1 MAPTGTDT
9 LRKQASRPD
18 TEDAGLV
25 ASVVRRTARHVAAT
39 ADKDRKAIAQVFTPA
54 SVARFMAARAS
65 RIGEEFTFV
74 DAGAGVGVLAA
85 ALCERIAAMPKPR
98 RIVAELYETDPNVL
112 PVLRQ
117 TIADCRKALAG
128 SGHHLDATII
138 EEDFVLRRP
147 AASLYAPA
155 TRTGYADV
163 VIMNPPYAK
172 LAKDSP
178 QARAFAEIVHGQ
190 PNVYALFMAAAVELL
205 RPGGELIAITPRSFC
220 NGLYFREFRRWLL
233 ARMSL
238 RHVHLFESRRA
249 TFKDS
254 EVLQESI
261 ITVATKQAEQAAE
274 VMLSVSHGA
283 EMDEAK
289 PWPHA
294 ASTIIDD
301 PAGDCVIRL
310 PAEASDL
317 EIMRVVESWSGSF
330 ADRGLRIST
339 GPVVTFR
346 ATDYLLDSTDHPDA
360 VPLLSIHN
368 VRPFATVWPVAKGSK
383 PIAFKAT
390 NGAASLVLPAQN
402 YVLLRRFSAKEE
414 QRRLTASPYLPTAD
428 ERRRPVAL
436 ENHINYVTHTRRELT
451 EDEVR
456 GLVALFNSA
465 LLDRYF
471 RVVSGNTQVNATE
484 IRAMPFPDLRTIT
497 RIGKHVAGLDR
508 NDRDVIESRVL
519 DVLGVPPSL
528 LGAAT
533 EVAS

>member
-1 MAPTGTDT
+1 MASTGTDT
-9 LRKQASRPD
+9 LSARASRPE

-25 ASVVRRTARHVAAT
+25 ASVVRRTASHVAAT
-39 ADKDRKAIAQVFTPA
+39 ADNDRKAIAQVFTPA

-65 RIGEEFTFV
+65 RIGDEFTFI

-98 RIVAELYETDPNVL
+98 WIVAELYETDPNVL

-117 TIADCRKALAG
+117 TIADCRKALAA

-155 TRTGYADV
+155 PRTGYADV

-178 QARAFAEIVHGQ
+178 QARAFTEIVHGQ
-190 PNVYALFMAAAVELL
+190 PNVYALFMAAAVEWL

-238 RHVHLFESRRA
+238 RHIHLFESRRA

-261 ITVATKQAEQAAE
+261 ITVAAKQADQAAE

-283 EMDEAK
+283 DIEVAR
-289 PWPHA
+289 PTARA
-294 ASTIIDD
+294 ASTIIDEL
-301 PAGDCVIRL
+301 AGDCVIRL

-317 EIMRVVESWSGSF
+317 EIMRVVEAWSGTL
-330 ADRGLRIST
+330 AERGLRISN
-339 GPVVTFR
+339 GPV
-346 ATDYLLDSTDHPDA
+346 AE
-360 VPLLSIHN
+360 
-368 VRPFATVWPVAKGSK
+368 
-383 PIAFKAT
+383 
-390 NGAASLVLPAQN
+390 SLREDQN
-402 YVLLRRFSAKEE
+402 MML
-414 QRRLTASPYLPTAD
+414 
-428 ERRRPVAL
+428 
-436 ENHINYVTHTRRELT
+436 
-451 EDEVR
+451 
-456 GLVALFNSA
+456 
-465 LLDRYF
+465 
-471 RVVSGNTQVNATE
+471 QV
-484 IRAMPFPDLRTIT
+484 
-497 RIGKHVAGLDR
+497 G
-508 NDRDVIESRVL
+508 
-519 DVLGVPPSL
+519 
-528 LGAAT
+528 
-533 EVAS
+533 

>member
-1 MAPTGTDT
+1 MDD
-9 LRKQASRPD
+9 SRPEN
-18 TEDAGLV
+18 EDAGLV
-25 ASVVRRTARHVAAT
+25 ASVVRRTAGYISAT
-39 ADKDRKAIAQVFTPA
+39 DEKDRKAIAQVFTPA
-54 SVARFMAARAS
+54 SVARFMAGRVL
-65 RIGEEFTFV
+65 RVGDEFTFV

-85 ALCERIAAMPKPR
+85 ALCERIAAMPVPR
-98 RIVAELYETDPNVL
+98 RVVAELYETDPNVL

-117 TIADCRKALAG
+117 TIAECRKALSAA
-128 SGHHLDATII
+128 GHHLNATII

-147 AASLYAPA
+147 AASLYAPVS
-155 TRTGYADV
+155 RTCYADA

-205 RPGGELIAITPRSFC
+205 RPGGELVAITPRSYC

-238 RHVHLFESRRA
+238 RHIHVFESRRA

-261 ITVATKQAEQAAE
+261 ITVATKQTEQAAE
-274 VMLSVSHGA
+274 VLLGVSHGA
-283 EMDEAK
+283 EMDEVR
-289 PWPHA
+289 PLPHA
-294 ASTIIDD
+294 PRTIIDD
-301 PAGDCVIRL
+301 LRGDCVIRL
-310 PAEASDL
+310 PADSSDL
-317 EIMRVVESWSGSF
+317 EIMRVVESWTGTF

-339 GPVVTFR
+339 GPVVAFR
-346 ATDYLLDSTDHPDA
+346 ARDYLLDSADHPDA
-360 VPLLSIHN
+360 VPLISIHN
-368 VRPFATVWPVAKGSK
+368 VRPFATVWPVTKGSK
-383 PIAFKAT
+383 PIAFRVA
-390 NGAASLVLPAQN
+390 NGAVSQVLPARN

-414 QRRLTASPYLPTAD
+414 HRRLTASPYLPNAV

-436 ENHINYVTHTRRELT
+436 ENHINYVTHTTRELT
-451 EDEVR
+451 EDEVN

-484 IRAMPFPDLRTIT
+484 IRSMPFPDLRTIR
-497 RIGKHVAGLDR
+497 RIGKHVAGLGR
-508 NDRDVIESRVL
+508 NDRDGIESRVL
-519 DVLGVPPSL
+519 EVLGVPPSL
-528 LGAAT
+528 LAADSEVGA
-533 EVAS
+533 

>member
-1 MAPTGTDT
+1 MAPTVRDT
-9 LRKQASRPD
+9 LSKHPAPPNA
-18 TEDAGLV
+18 AGHCLI
-25 ASVVRRTARHVAAT
+25 ASVVARTVRHIAAT
-39 ADKDRKAIAQVFTPA
+39 AAHDRRAIAQVFTPA

-65 RIGEEFTFV
+65 RVGEEFTFI

-85 ALCERIAAMPKPR
+85 SLCERIAAMPKPR
-98 RIVAELYETDPNVL
+98 RVVAELYETDPNVL

-117 TIADCRKALAG
+117 TIAECRKSLAAA
-128 SGHHLDATII
+128 GHHLDATLH

-147 AASLYAPA
+147 VASLYAPSA
-155 TRTGYADV
+155 RTEYADV

-205 RPGGELIAITPRSFC
+205 RPGGELIAITPRSYC

-249 TFKDS
+249 TFKES

-261 ITVATKQAEQAAE
+261 ITVATKQKQQAAE
-274 VMLSVSHGA
+274 VLVSVSHGTNV
-283 EMDEAK
+283 DEAK

-294 ASTIIDD
+294 AATIIND
-301 PAGDCVIRL
+301 PSGDCVIRL
-310 PAEASDL
+310 PAESSDL
-317 EIMRVVESWSGSF
+317 EIMRVVESWAGTF

-339 GPVVTFR
+339 GPVVSFR
-346 ATDYLLDSTDHPDA
+346 ATNFLLDSTDHPDA

-383 PIAFKAT
+383 PVAFKAT
-390 NGAASLVLPAQN
+390 NGAASLVLPALN

-414 QRRLTASPYLPTAD
+414 HRRLTASPYLPTVD
-428 ERRRPVAL
+428 ERRQPVAL

-451 EDEVR
+451 ADEVY

-465 LLDRYF
+465 LLDRHF
-471 RVVSGNTQVNATE
+471 RVASGNTQVNATE
-484 IRAMPFPDLRTIT
+484 IRVMPFPDLETVA
-497 RIGKHVAGLDR
+497 RIGRQVAGLTC
-508 NDRDVIESRVL
+508 NDRETIETCVL
-519 DVLGVPPSL
+519 EVLGVSPTL
-528 LGAAT
+528 LDAESKVET
-533 EVAS
+533 